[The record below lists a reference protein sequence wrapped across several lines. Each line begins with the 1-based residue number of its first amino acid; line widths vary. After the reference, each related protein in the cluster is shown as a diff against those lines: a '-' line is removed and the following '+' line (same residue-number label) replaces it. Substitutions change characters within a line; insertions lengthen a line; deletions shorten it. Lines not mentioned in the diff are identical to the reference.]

1 MFVMEGGAV
10 DPITLIVTALVAGA
24 AAGAT
29 DVAGSA
35 VRDAYAAFKGLL
47 QRRLARRPAGEVV
60 LEQHEQQPDV
70 YEGPLKHEL
79 AESGA
84 DRDTELLEAARQ
96 LLELADPQGTAS
108 GKYAVKIGT
117 AQGVQIGD
125 HNKQEN
131 QWGA

>member
-1 MFVMEGGAV
+1 V

-24 AAGAT
+24 ATSAT

-35 VRDAYAAFKGLL
+35 VKDAYAALKGLL
-47 QRRLARRPAGEVV
+47 KRRLAGRPAGEMV

-84 DRDTELLEAARQ
+84 DRDTELVEAARQ
-96 LLELADPQGTAS
+96 LLELADPQGTAT
-108 GKYAVKIGT
+108 GKYKVTIGT
-117 AQGVQIGD
+117 AQGVQVGD
-125 HNKQEN
+125 HNKQDN
-131 QWGA
+131 RWGA